1 MSAVTQVGHD
11 RSAPERS
18 AVLQDLDTVRV
29 LWKRDLMRFLRQ
41 PSRIVGAIG
50 QPLLFWL
57 MIGTG
62 MAGTFQL
69 AGDAAGTSYLE
80 YFFPGV
86 LMMVS
91 LFASIFSTVGVIE
104 DRHQGF
110 LLSVLVSPGSRGSVV
125 LGKSLGATT
134 VAMFQVALLLVATP
148 WAGFGL
154 GQVNWPGL
162 IAALVL
168 SSFALTAFGFAI
180 AWWLDNVQ
188 AYHAIQMTLLVPL
201 WVVSGAMF
209 PVPEGGVFAMLMKV
223 NPLTF
228 TVDAVRLGLYGS
240 EVPPTLAHPSLG
252 LGANL
257 AVLTLGALGA
267 YALALAVVHRRR

>member
-1 MSAVTQVGHD
+1 MSAVTQAGHD
-11 RSAPERS
+11 RS

-41 PSRIVGAIG
+41 PSRIIGAIG

-69 AGDAAGTSYLE
+69 SGDASGTSYLE

-110 LLSVLVSPGSRGSVV
+110 LLSVLVSPGSRSSVV

-134 VAMFQVALLLVATP
+134 VAMFQVALLLLATP

-209 PVPEGGVFAMLMKV
+209 PVPEGGVFAALMKV

-257 AVLTLGALGA
+257 IVLTVGALA
-267 YALALAVVHRRR
+267 SYALAVTMVHRRR